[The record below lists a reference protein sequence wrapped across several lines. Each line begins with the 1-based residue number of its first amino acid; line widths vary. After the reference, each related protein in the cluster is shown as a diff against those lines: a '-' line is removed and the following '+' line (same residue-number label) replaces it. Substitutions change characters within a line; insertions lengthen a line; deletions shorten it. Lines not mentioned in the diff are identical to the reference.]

1 MAHGKPKGKITT
13 AFRKRIEELEKR
25 AREFSEQFRRFNE
38 ARKWHTP
45 ENMKEKNLL
54 DVAGLH
60 EPAWNRDE
68 ANRIYS
74 QDVLS
79 ESSDRGT
86 TGDLIALKKQ
96 IDFMAVE
103 ERAFRMR
110 HASFIRCAAMAHGRL
125 DGHGLQDKGIFSM
138 LKNSIDNDL
147 LRGSDPGAFDGFTG
161 DIGGGASAQ
170 V

>member
-1 MAHGKPKGKITT
+1 MAHGKPKGKITS
-13 AFRKRIEELEKR
+13 AFRKRIEELEAR
-25 AREFSEQFRRFNE
+25 AREFSEQFRRFSQP
-38 ARKWHTP
+38 RKWHTP
-45 ENMKEKNLL
+45 ESMRDKNLL
-54 DVAGLH
+54 DVASLH

-79 ESSDRGT
+79 QSSDRGT
-86 TGDLIALKKQ
+86 TGDLIGLKKQ

-110 HASFIRCAAMAHGRL
+110 HASFIRCAAMSHGRL
-125 DGHGLQDKGIFSM
+125 DGHGTQTYGVFST
-138 LKNSIDNDL
+138 LKSSIDNDFM
-147 LRGSDPGAFDGFTG
+147 RGSDPGAFDGFQG
-161 DIGGGASAQ
+161 DIGGGATAQ